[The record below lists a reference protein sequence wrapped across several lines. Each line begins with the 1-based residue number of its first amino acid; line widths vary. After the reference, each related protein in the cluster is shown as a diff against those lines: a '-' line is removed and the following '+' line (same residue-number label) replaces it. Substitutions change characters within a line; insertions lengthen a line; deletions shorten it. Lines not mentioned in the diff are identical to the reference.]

1 MNYGIHII
9 PQDLFL
15 IFQLCWIKWLSQ
27 NFDQMAFG
35 EKKHEFGQK
44 KLLSIL
50 YFWTLKNNTRNFN
63 FRSKEPSPDLQG
75 LLVRYDYPWKKI
87 HINACKKYFFCQRN
101 RKFHF
106 FVDETS
112 TEAISDTLN
121 LKMWFSLRLLSF
133 SGMFSSFLK
142 IRQICTG
149 L

>member
-1 MNYGIHII
+1 MDKVRNMESLCNELWDSYHPPRHIFGSFNCAE
-9 PQDLFL
+9 LNGYL
-15 IFQLCWIKWLSQ
+15 KIFRRWLS
-27 NFDQMAFG
+27 QMAFG

-101 RKFHF
+101 RKFHC

-121 LKMWFSLRLLSF
+121 LKM
-133 SGMFSSFLK
+133 
-142 IRQICTG
+142 
-149 L
+149 